1 MIASFGQYG
10 RGFQEKILQAL
21 LSDRPWAEQMLE
33 VFNVEYFDVKYLAFL
48 ADRYF
53 GHAKKYKVF
62 PTLQLLVTII
72 RDELKTGTD
81 VILRDQIIDYLTRMR
96 SNPNP
101 GDLQY
106 VKEKT
111 LDFCR
116 KQALKHALEVAVD
129 QIQANKYEQI
139 VEGIK
144 KAVCVGTTPALGHDF
159 FHDYEARFTRLQRNC
174 VATGIDELDCRDI
187 LNGGLG
193 SGEIGVIVAPT
204 GVGKSHMLTFLGA
217 NALRNGIDVLHYTM
231 ELSETAVGRRYD
243 SNLCNIDSNDV
254 IEGKDAIISQYKGM
268 KLGRLMIKEFPTST
282 ATIYTLRSHIER
294 LDLKGFRPGLIII
307 DYADIMRS
315 TRRYDSLRHELKLI
329 YEELR
334 GFAGEK
340 LLPIWTACFHGD
352 TVISSPSGDFKIK
365 DKVGQSSFPVYSYNH
380 KTKRLE
386 LRTVNSVYRSGTN
399 VEVWRVTLGNGE
411 HVIVT
416 PTHKFMKRDGSYSEL
431 CDLRIGDSLMPFE
444 KRTSVGSMPGRA
456 QVYRNDGT
464 WEFVYK
470 MVAEWKFGSIP
481 KLHQV
486 HHVDL
491 DKKNDHPDNL
501 ELLTISE
508 HHKVHARNQW
518 DSHVPCSLDHLRE
531 TFYVPLSAS
540 TALKASLKRQ
550 IWRRKN
556 HVIVKIEP
564 WGRADVYNMEVDDL
578 HNYALAS
585 GVIVKNSQS
594 NKEGANSDIVDLGNM
609 AEAYGK
615 AMVADVVLSIS
626 RNVHEKSDGYGRLF
640 IAKNRAGRDGIV
652 YPVKIDTARSK
663 FEISGS
669 PRNPEETAREDER
682 GFKRALAAKWR
693 EVQADAVLQ
702 KPNVDGSTEPK
713 GSGE

>member
-1 MIASFGQYG
+1 MNEQQAAATNKVSFGSYG
-10 RGFQEKILQAL
+10 KSFQEKIMQAL
-21 LSDRPWAEQMLE
+21 LSDRPWAEQLLE
-33 VFNVEYFDVKYLAFL
+33 VFDVSYFELKYLQFL

-81 VILRDQIIDYLTRMR
+81 VVLRDQIIDYLTRMR
-96 SNPNP
+96 SNPDP

-116 KQALKHALEVAVD
+116 KQALKHALEAAVD
-129 QIQANKYEQI
+129 QIQADKYEQI

-144 KAVCVGTTPALGHDF
+144 RAVCVGTTPALGHEF
-159 FHDYEARFTRLQRNC
+159 FLDYEARFTRLQRNC
-174 VATGIDELDCRDI
+174 VATGLDELDRRDI

-193 SGEIGVIVAPT
+193 AGEIGVIVAPT

-217 NALRNGIDVLHYTM
+217 NALRNGVDVLHYTM
-231 ELSETAVGRRYD
+231 ELSEAAVGRRYD
-243 SNLCNIDSNDV
+243 SNLCDIESNDV
-254 IEGKDAIISQYKGM
+254 IESKDAIIDKYKSM

-315 TRRYDSLRHELKLI
+315 TRQYDSLRHELKLI

-340 LLPIWTACFHGD
+340 LLPIWTA
-352 TVISSPSGDFKIK
+352 
-365 DKVGQSSFPVYSYNH
+365 
-380 KTKRLE
+380 
-386 LRTVNSVYRSGTN
+386 
-399 VEVWRVTLGNGE
+399 
-411 HVIVT
+411 
-416 PTHKFMKRDGSYSEL
+416 
-431 CDLRIGDSLMPFE
+431 
-444 KRTSVGSMPGRA
+444 
-456 QVYRNDGT
+456 
-464 WEFVYK
+464 
-470 MVAEWKFGSIP
+470 
-481 KLHQV
+481 
-486 HHVDL
+486 
-491 DKKNDHPDNL
+491 
-501 ELLTISE
+501 
-508 HHKVHARNQW
+508 
-518 DSHVPCSLDHLRE
+518 
-531 TFYVPLSAS
+531 
-540 TALKASLKRQ
+540 
-550 IWRRKN
+550 
-556 HVIVKIEP
+556 
-564 WGRADVYNMEVDDL
+564 
-578 HNYALAS
+578 
-585 GVIVKNSQS
+585 SQS
-594 NKEGANSDIVDLGNM
+594 NKEGANSDVVDLGNM

-626 RNVHEKSDGYGRLF
+626 RKAHEKSDGFGRLF
-640 IAKNRAGRDGIV
+640 VAKNRAGRDGIV

-669 PRNPEETAREDER
+669 PRNPEETAKEDEK
-682 GFKRALAAKWR
+682 GFKRALRDKWR

-702 KPNVDGSTEPK
+702 KPASDGSAEPK